1 MSCNGR
7 EKKLPPYW
15 NSNKRW
21 LVRSFKR
28 GLPMIVKLD
37 PASTDRTVWMLSV
50 RVGDRDVPVDFTRVR
65 DERSFVGDRGG
76 VFVAEC
82 ESDGWRIIAPAG
94 A

>member
-1 MSCNGR
+1 MSWEGL

-15 NSNKRW
+15 NGNKR
-21 LVRSFKR
+21 LPVTSLKR

-50 RVGDRDVPVDFTRVR
+50 RVGDRDVPVDFTRVH

-82 ESDGWRIIAPAG
+82 ESEGWRIIAPAG